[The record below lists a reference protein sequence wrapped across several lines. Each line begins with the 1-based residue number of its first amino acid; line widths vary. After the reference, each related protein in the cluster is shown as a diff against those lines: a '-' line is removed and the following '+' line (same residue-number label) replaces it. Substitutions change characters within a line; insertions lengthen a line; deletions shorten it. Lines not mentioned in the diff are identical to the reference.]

1 MFTVRLTEELEARL
15 DMAAKELGV
24 SKSSFARDAIAH
36 CIPKWED
43 ELLAGRQRTA
53 KFGSVD

>member
-1 MFTVRLTEELEARL
+1 MFTVRLPKELEARL
-15 DMAAKELGV
+15 DKTAMELGV
-24 SKSSFARDAIAH
+24 SKSSFARDAITN

-43 ELLAGRQRTA
+43 ELLARRQRTA